1 MNSWSVGESQLMSF
15 QPENILTVNLT
26 ISGKVQGVGFRYFVL
41 RQAQE
46 LGITGWVSNK
56 PNGDVEAL
64 AQGEKEGL
72 DHFIAK
78 VKQGPAFSR
87 VEDVNLEWVNEA
99 EQYFSFEII

>member
-1 MNSWSVGESQLMSF
+1 MSF

-64 AQGEKEGL
+64 AQGEKADLEQ
-72 DHFIAK
+72 FIAK
-78 VKQGPAFSR
+78 VKQGPSFSR
-87 VEDVNLEWVNEA
+87 VDDVNLNWLNEA
-99 EQYFSFEII
+99 EQYFGFEIL

>member
-1 MNSWSVGESQLMSF
+1 MSF

-64 AQGEKEGL
+64 AQGEKADLEQ
-72 DHFIAK
+72 FIAK
-78 VKQGPAFSR
+78 VKEGPSFSR
-87 VEDVNLEWVNEA
+87 VEDVSLNWVKEA
-99 EQYFSFEII
+99 EQYFGFEII

>member
-1 MNSWSVGESQLMSF
+1 MSSQL
-15 QPENILTVNLT
+15 EDTLTVNMKIT
-26 ISGKVQGVGFRYFVL
+26 GKVQGVGFRYFVL
-41 RQAQE
+41 QQAQE
-46 LGITGWVSNK
+46 LGIKGWVSNK

-64 AQGEKEGL
+64 AQGKKEGL
-72 DHFIAK
+72 DQFISK